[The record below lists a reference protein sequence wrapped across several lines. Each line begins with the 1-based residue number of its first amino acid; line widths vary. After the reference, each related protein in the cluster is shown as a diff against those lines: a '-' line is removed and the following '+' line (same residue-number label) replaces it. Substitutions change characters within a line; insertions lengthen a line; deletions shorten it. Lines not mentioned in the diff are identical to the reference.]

1 MALEQE
7 ESSRLV
13 TELVR
18 ECIGEGSDREVRV
31 RALGDELSVS
41 HDTIR
46 RWALGRHTPMRHA
59 GTSIVRYLRIRL
71 KSTPTPQEWQDT
83 VKSFLDKGD
92 EKTRPLRVRVIAR
105 AFGASFPTVERW
117 ASGESCPHPA
127 IMNKVYADLDQII
140 REYA

>member
-46 RWALGRHTPMRHA
+46 RWALGKNRPMRHA

-71 KSTPTPQEWQDT
+71 KSTPTPKEWQDT

-92 EKTRPLRVRVIAR
+92 EKTRLLRVRVIAR
-105 AFGASFPTVERW
+105 TFGTSLPTVERW
-117 ASGESCPHPA
+117 ASGENHPHPA
-127 IMNKVYADLDQII
+127 MMKGAYADLDRII
-140 REYA
+140 REQT